1 MSNHVI
7 VRPIRTDADLTDA
20 LARINEICAAEPGT
34 PDGDELDVLVTLAV
48 AFEREHYPVGP
59 PNPIAAIRF
68 ALDQRGL
75 KDKDLIPF
83 IGSQS
88 RVSDVLSGRRTLTLA
103 MIRRLHEGLGIP
115 LECLV
120 SEASTIM
127 AA

>member
-1 MSNHVI
+1 MSNLVT
-7 VRPIRTDADLTDA
+7 VRPIHTDADLTGA
-20 LARINEICAAEPGT
+20 LARINEICDAKPGT
-34 PDGDELDVLVTLAV
+34 PEGDELDVLVTLAV
-48 AFEREHYPVGP
+48 AYEREHYPVGP

-68 ALDQRGL
+68 ALDQNAL

-88 RVSDVLSGRRTLTLA
+88 RVSDVLSGRRGLTIT

-120 SEASTIM
+120 AE
-127 AA
+127 